1 MPSFQI
7 IRNQLISLRS
17 NYRQQ
22 SIRCYRFGNR
32 VIKSGFY
39 YSPTH
44 ESNKLYLKRD
54 SERDENKLSCD
65 ELRQKR
71 NSLFDAEKKRQSELI
86 ARMEK
91 IEVQVINP
99 FDKKETITLFMNK
112 DISTPFNCAQHLSQL
127 LTERSV
133 LAKINDKTYWDMNRP
148 LNSDCSLQL
157 RHFKE
162 QNPYMVNKAFWRSAS
177 FLLGSVIE
185 KAFKEDIQLSLHSWP
200 KPRPESGSFVY
211 DVVINLDNWVPKEE
225 ELRVLSTMMK
235 KVALQELKFERLDC
249 NISLAKEMFEHN
261 SFKAQQID
269 SIASSL
275 NRDYVTLYRVG
286 DHIDMSC
293 GPMISNTS
301 QMGSVFATAIHPI
314 QTEFGPMFRF
324 QGIAIPKQLNINS
337 FIFSILREKSKKLNP
352 SGLSAE
358 EQKVVKQESENEEQY
373 NDNYERTQKVNALK

>member
-7 IRNQLISLRS
+7 IRNQLISLTN

-22 SIRCYRFGNR
+22 SIRNYRFGNR

-71 NSLFDAEKKRQSELI
+71 NSLFDAEKRRQSELI
-86 ARMEK
+86 TRVEK

-99 FDKKETITLFMNK
+99 FDGKETTTLLMNK
-112 DISTPFNCAQHLSQL
+112 HISTPFNCAQHLSQL

-148 LNSDCSLQL
+148 LDSDCSLQL

-185 KAFKEDIQLSLHSWP
+185 KAFKQDIQLSLHSWP
-200 KPRPESGSFVY
+200 KPRPETGSFLY
-211 DVVINLDNWVPKEE
+211 DVVINLDNWIPKEE

-235 KVALQELKFERLDC
+235 KVVLQELKFERLDC

-301 QMGSVFATAIHPI
+301 QIGSIFVTAIHPI

-324 QGIAIPKQLNINS
+324 QGIAVPKQLHINS
-337 FIFSILREKSKKLNP
+337 FIFSILRERSKKLNL
-352 SGLSAE
+352 SGLSPE
-358 EQKVVKQESENEEQY
+358 EHKVVKQEPENEEQY
-373 NDNYERTQKVNALK
+373 NDNYERTQNLMH